1 MFWFPPK
8 FKVCHF
14 LGFTFAGI
22 FDLAFNSFLSFA
34 LSKSKQDN
42 NIKKQNQEKLVQF
55 LCYHCY
61 CHYILGLLS
70 KFFVTES
77 NVYRSMCLSKS
88 KPKLELVS

>member
-22 FDLAFNSFLSFA
+22 FDLAFNPFLSFA
-34 LSKSKQDN
+34 ISKSNQD
-42 NIKKQNQEKLVQF
+42 NIKKQNQENIVQF

-70 KFFVTES
+70 IFFVTES